1 MIQQRKTTTKTPWD
15 PRPFT
20 VTKVKGS
27 QVEVKR
33 GEELKKRAV
42 NLIKKL
48 KLRKGAKN
56 RETEEKD
63 EDPDIDITIE
73 EIRRRIRE
81 EKGVAAVEPR
91 ENSVLEESTD
101 SDFTVTYDGVQGSPE
116 QESEQD
122 EARGSLDGQD
132 RDESNDSVAPRL
144 SPRQRLRRQSLA
156 RFKKKKWGEEWT
168 V

>member
-1 MIQQRKTTTKTPWD
+1 MIQQRKSTTKTPWD

-20 VTKVKGS
+20 VTQVKGS

-81 EKGVAAVEPR
+81 EKGVWR
-91 ENSVLEESTD
+91 K
-101 SDFTVTYDGVQGSPE
+101 
-116 QESEQD
+116 
-122 EARGSLDGQD
+122 
-132 RDESNDSVAPRL
+132 
-144 SPRQRLRRQSLA
+144 LA
-156 RFKKKKWGEEWT
+156 
-168 V
+168 